1 MAESTPVKERNIVMT
16 VDQFNRKQMH
26 VHQTLQAQM
35 TGNHKVVMQ
44 GERKNQFNDRTG
56 WLPGSLSYPWVLIAL
71 SIIPILASGKA
82 LI

>member
-1 MAESTPVKERNIVMT
+1 MAESTPVKEQSIVMT
-16 VDQFNRKQMH
+16 VDQFNKKQMH
-26 VHQTLQAQM
+26 VHQALQAEM
-35 TGNHKVVMQ
+35 TDNHKVALQ
-44 GERKNQFNDRTG
+44 DERKNQFNDRTG